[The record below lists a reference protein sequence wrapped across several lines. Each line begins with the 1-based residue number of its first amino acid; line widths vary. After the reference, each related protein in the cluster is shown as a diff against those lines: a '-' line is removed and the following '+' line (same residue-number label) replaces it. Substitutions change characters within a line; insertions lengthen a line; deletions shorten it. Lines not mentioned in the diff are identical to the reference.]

1 MRIAII
7 STLLLLL
14 VDVSSTTTSECKTL
28 CADSRTQLLE
38 DNSTCKPALKHS
50 SGGNQKSFHLCVEGR
65 KKGLSFCTC
74 CDLFIILL
82 QHILT
87 LPVTAFQQACIPI
100 CKGLELEP
108 TTPLVVTSYDGCKS
122 IAKKHS
128 NQAFSWCRKGYESVL
143 SSLSPLLDTL
153 KKIDKEQKSIET
165 TAAATITKESVVV
178 SEPSVTIENTVV
190 PVAVESVVKTDVNI
204 SKVEETAQN
213 ESVVEKKIEEPV
225 EKKIEE
231 EPVKKIEPIVRKPI
245 NTYRHQ
251 EQVVNHKPADDNLQ
265 TSEAKDER
273 EEEPLVDEVKE
284 KLDKKEDK
292 TTEEESAA
300 DIGTIASHDDS
311 ASFRDD
317 NKEEEPFTEEK
328 KEVETEETEL

>member
-1 MRIAII
+1 M
-7 STLLLLL
+7 
-14 VDVSSTTTSECKTL
+14 
-28 CADSRTQLLE
+28 
-38 DNSTCKPALKHS
+38 
-50 SGGNQKSFHLCVEGR
+50 
-65 KKGLSFCTC
+65 
-74 CDLFIILL
+74 
-82 QHILT
+82 
-87 LPVTAFQQACIPI
+87 
-100 CKGLELEP
+100 
-108 TTPLVVTSYDGCKS
+108 TSYEGCKS

-153 KKIDKEQKSIET
+153 KKIDKEQKSAET
-165 TAAATITKESVVV
+165 TNAIITKESVVV

-190 PVAVESVVKTDVNI
+190 PVTVESVVKTDVNI

-251 EQVVNHKPADDNLQ
+251 EQVVHKPVDKASL
-265 TSEAKDER
+265 TIEAKDEP
-273 EEEPLVDEVKE
+273 EEEPSVDEVKE

-292 TTEEESAA
+292 TTEEESTTDTETTA
-300 DIGTIASHDDS
+300 IHDDPT
-311 ASFRDD
+311 SFKDD
-317 NKEEEPFTEEK
+317 NEEEK
-328 KEVETEETEL
+328 KADTDETEEAEL

>member
-1 MRIAII
+1 M
-7 STLLLLL
+7 
-14 VDVSSTTTSECKTL
+14 
-28 CADSRTQLLE
+28 
-38 DNSTCKPALKHS
+38 
-50 SGGNQKSFHLCVEGR
+50 
-65 KKGLSFCTC
+65 
-74 CDLFIILL
+74 
-82 QHILT
+82 
-87 LPVTAFQQACIPI
+87 
-100 CKGLELEP
+100 EP

-251 EQVVNHKPADDNLQ
+251 EQVVNRKPADDKASL
-265 TSEAKDER
+265 TIEAKDEP

-292 TTEEESAA
+292 TTEKESVA
-300 DIGTIASHDDS
+300 DIETIASHDDS

>member
-7 STLLLLL
+7 SALLLL
-14 VDVSSTTTSECKTL
+14 VGASSTSTSECKKL
-28 CADSRTQLLE
+28 CANSRQQLLG
-38 DNSTCKPALKHS
+38 DNATCKPALKHA
-50 SGGNQKSFHLCVEGR
+50 SGGNQKNFHMCIEGR
-65 KKGLSFCTC
+65 KK
-74 CDLFIILL
+74 
-82 QHILT
+82 
-87 LPVTAFQQACIPI
+87 AFTQSCVPI
-100 CKGLELEP
+100 CKKSELV
-108 TTPLVVTSYDGCKS
+108 LTSYEGCKS

-153 KKIDKEQKSIET
+153 KTIDKEQKSVET
-165 TAAATITKESVVV
+165 TAATITKESDVV
-178 SEPSVTIENTVV
+178 SEPSVTIEETVV
-190 PVAVESVVKTDVNI
+190 PVSIKSVVETDDVPVET

-213 ESVVEKKIEEPV
+213 ESVV

-251 EQVVNHKPADDNLQ
+251 EQVVHKPVDKASL
-265 TSEAKDER
+265 TIEAKDEP
-273 EEEPLVDEVKE
+273 EEEPSVDEVKE

-292 TTEEESAA
+292 STEEESAA
-300 DIGTIASHDDS
+300 DIETTSNHDDS

-317 NKEEEPFTEEK
+317 KEE
-328 KEVETEETEL
+328 KEAETEETEL